1 MRKLVVSTITI
12 LCLSAAQIGFP
23 AQKYDMD
30 LIRMKTGSLVEG
42 SISGRT
48 ETHLTV
54 ECMGGRLLLPF
65 NNIEKITEALPGESE
80 LALGLQLMERE
91 KYDRARE
98 FLFSAQQF
106 ASWRSD
112 AQDAL
117 QRIEQVKKEKE
128 QQQLIKQR
136 KEIENIIAA
145 RGMQAGIAELQRRHK
160 ANLVDNDYWGKY
172 RGRMHLIM
180 ARERID
186 HLDIRG
192 AERHLAL
199 ADQYG
204 ADAEDYKAVQEEIA
218 AMRDR
223 RILLPGRR
231 SLAIRPNEDK
241 RESLLKPR
249 TYTVDDWLAAVE
261 QARLNGERVPP
272 REYLSF
278 VERYAREN
286 QLDPLLVWAMID
298 TESSWR
304 PKVVSSAGAQGLMQ
318 LMPGTAGDMDVSDP
332 FNPEENI
339 KGGTQY
345 MRLLLTMF
353 NDLDKALAAY
363 NMGPGTIG
371 RAPEI
376 PEAGQRYIN
385 KVKTRYAALQSR
397 FSSRT

>member
-160 ANLVDNDYWGKY
+160 ANLVDN
-172 RGRMHLIM
+172 
-180 ARERID
+180 
-186 HLDIRG
+186 
-192 AERHLAL
+192 
-199 ADQYG
+199 
-204 ADAEDYKAVQEEIA
+204 
-218 AMRDR
+218 
-223 RILLPGRR
+223 
-231 SLAIRPNEDK
+231 
-241 RESLLKPR
+241 
-249 TYTVDDWLAAVE
+249 
-261 QARLNGERVPP
+261 
-272 REYLSF
+272 
-278 VERYAREN
+278 
-286 QLDPLLVWAMID
+286 
-298 TESSWR
+298 
-304 PKVVSSAGAQGLMQ
+304 
-318 LMPGTAGDMDVSDP
+318 
-332 FNPEENI
+332 
-339 KGGTQY
+339 
-345 MRLLLTMF
+345 
-353 NDLDKALAAY
+353 
-363 NMGPGTIG
+363 
-371 RAPEI
+371 
-376 PEAGQRYIN
+376 
-385 KVKTRYAALQSR
+385 
-397 FSSRT
+397 